1 MPTGTTVPAR
11 YRPAWYTDAVFDG
24 HSHTS
29 VKPTRLLLFAAIML
43 AQFFLFEAGLRLA
56 GGSEAAPVF
65 QQLFLQDPIVG
76 YRLKP
81 GASARF
87 RTADFDTEILINSS
101 GTRDREIGP
110 KAADEHRIVVLGDSL
125 VLAVQVQQGETFTA
139 VLEKRLNAHRVPG
152 EAHYRVIN
160 AGIQGYGPV
169 EELTFFEHVASRF
182 EADVVLVGVFVGN
195 DAMEAN
201 DTGARILPV
210 AEGTVASGASAASA
224 ASEAVKRPSRYPL
237 WLRRLTRRSM
247 VLQITRMRATTLL
260 ERFGQVRPI
269 DRALTMYLPELPPEM
284 ARGLEVS
291 RECVRRIAAIASDA
305 RRTNRDRP
313 AAGPVPGERRRLR
326 EPARDCR
333 RSGGTLLRDAGTARF
348 QEALAPLG
356 LPTMDAASGVP
367 RPAPAARALLRDDGP
382 PHRQG
387 PRGAGRGSRG
397 LPAIIGPAAVVLA
410 RHRCGRANADTR
422 CRRNAAYLIS
432 PG

>member
-1 MPTGTTVPAR
+1 
-11 YRPAWYTDAVFDG
+11 
-24 HSHTS
+24 

-65 QQLFLQDPIVG
+65 QQLFLQDPVVG

-87 RTADFDTEILINSS
+87 RTADFDTDIRINSS

-125 VLAVQVQQGETFTA
+125 VLAVQVQQDETFTA
-139 VLEKRLNAHRVPG
+139 VLEKRLNAHRGPG
-152 EAHYRVIN
+152 EARHRVIN

-169 EELTFFEHVASRF
+169 EELAFFEHVASRF

-201 DTGARILPV
+201 DTGAKILPV
-210 AEGTVASGASAASA
+210 AEGAAAPGASP

-247 VLQITRMRATTLL
+247 VLQISRMRATTLL

-291 RECVRRIAAIASDA
+291 RECVRRIDAIAA
-305 RRTNRDRP
+305 ERGGRT
-313 AAGPVPGERRRLR
+313 GVVLL
-326 EPARDCR
+326 PARFQVRDDDYANLR
-333 RSGGTLLRDAGTARF
+333 AIVAESGGTLLRDAGTTRF
-348 QEALAPLG
+348 KEALASLG
-356 LPTMDAASGVP
+356 LPMMDPLPVFRRLPQQPELFFATTAHLTVAGHEVLAAGLEDFLRSSGLLASP
-367 RPAPAARALLRDDGP
+367 RPAAAR
-382 PHRQG
+382 
-387 PRGAGRGSRG
+387 
-397 LPAIIGPAAVVLA
+397 
-410 RHRCGRANADTR
+410 
-422 CRRNAAYLIS
+422 
-432 PG
+432 